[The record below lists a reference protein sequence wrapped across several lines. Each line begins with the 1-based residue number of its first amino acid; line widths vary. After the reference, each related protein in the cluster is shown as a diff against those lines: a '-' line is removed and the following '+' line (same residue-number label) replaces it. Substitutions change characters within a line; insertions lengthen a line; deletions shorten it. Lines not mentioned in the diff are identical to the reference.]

1 MNRII
6 FLSLIGAAA
15 LVLNGCGS
23 KVDGVL
29 ERPDPSGQAP
39 TDASGAALV
48 FDMQKM
54 GIEALKS
61 HTNPIVSANAKKLE
75 QHLQAYDYTEAA
87 VNLSTIASLRM
98 APNEMGLVRN
108 AMNEFNRV
116 AVAAAGSGDE
126 NAQYALEYLKELRN

>member
-15 LVLNGCGS
+15 LILSGCGS
-23 KVDGVL
+23 KEDSVL
-29 ERPDPSGQAP
+29 ERPDPSGQAR

-48 FDMQKM
+48 FDTQKM

-75 QHLQAYDYTEAA
+75 QHLQIFDYTEAA
-87 VNLSTIASLRM
+87 VNISTIASC
-98 APNEMGLVRN
+98 
-108 AMNEFNRV
+108 
-116 AVAAAGSGDE
+116 
-126 NAQYALEYLKELRN
+126 

>member
-6 FLSLIGAAA
+6 FLSLIGAA
-15 LVLNGCGS
+15 VFILNGCGS
-23 KVDGVL
+23 KDDGAL
-29 ERPDPSGQAP
+29 ERPDPSGQAR

-75 QHLQAYDYTEAA
+75 QHLQIYDYTEAA

-108 AMNEFNRV
+108 AMNEFKRITT
-116 AVAAAGSGDE
+116 AAAGAGDK
-126 NAQYALEYLKELRN
+126 NAQYALEYLKELRI